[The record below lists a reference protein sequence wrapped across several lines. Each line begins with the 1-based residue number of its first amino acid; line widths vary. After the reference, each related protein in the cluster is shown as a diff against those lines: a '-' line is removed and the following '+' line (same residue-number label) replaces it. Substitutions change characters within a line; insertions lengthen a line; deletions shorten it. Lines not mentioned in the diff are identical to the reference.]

1 MHRLSFS
8 GDTTMKITAIEDLHC
23 DAGWRVNSFLKITTD
38 EGIVGWS
45 EYMEGYGAQ
54 GLTGVIRK
62 LGERLI
68 GQDPRPV
75 ERHSAYLYAAT
86 RQAAGGMNAMAIAA
100 IENALVDIK
109 AKALGVPVYEMLG
122 GPVRDRLQVYWSH
135 CGTYRARHA
144 TQLRDWIGVEPIRN
158 LDDIVRLGAEVK
170 QKGFKGLKTNVI
182 RFDRDMPY
190 IHGPGTNA
198 APGYPELNIS
208 KTVLDAAYD
217 QLAAFREGAG
227 PDVGL
232 HLDTNFNY
240 KTDGYLQLA
249 RRLEPLDLVWLEI
262 DLYDP
267 AGLALIRRAAGTP
280 IASLESIY
288 GKRNFRPFFEQQ
300 SVDYAIIDVAWNGIL
315 ESVKVAAMAD
325 AYEVNVA
332 PHNFNG
338 HLGSLISAHFC
349 AVLPNFKVMEI
360 DIDDVLWKD
369 DIVTVPPVIENGDF
383 LLPTGPGWGADVNED
398 FVRAHPPKG
407 R

>member
-1 MHRLSFS
+1 
-8 GDTTMKITAIEDLHC
+8 MKIVKIEDLHC
-23 DAGWRVNSFLKITTD
+23 DAGWRVNSFLKVTTD

-54 GLTGVIRK
+54 GLTAVIRK

-75 ERHSAYLYAAT
+75 ERHSATLYAAT
-86 RQAAGGMNAMAIAA
+86 RQAAGGVNAMAIAA

-109 AKALGVPVYEMLG
+109 AKALGIPVYELLG
-122 GPVRDRLQVYWSH
+122 GPVRDRLQLYWSH
-135 CGTYRARHA
+135 CGTYRARYA
-144 TQLRDWIGVEPIRN
+144 ERIKEWAGVEPVRT

-170 QKGFKGLKTNVI
+170 RQGFKGLKTNLI
-182 RFDRDMPY
+182 RFDGGKAQMY
-190 IHGPGTNA
+190 GPGTGNP
-198 APGYPELNIS
+198 PGFPELNIDNGI
-208 KTVLDAAYD
+208 VDAAVT
-217 QLAAFREGAG
+217 QLSAFREGAG

-240 KTDGYLQLA
+240 KIDGYMRLA
-249 RRLEPLDLVWLEI
+249 RALEPLRMVWLEI

-267 AGLALIRRAAGTP
+267 KGLALIRRSSGTP

-288 GKRNFRPFFEQQ
+288 GRRNFRPFFEEQ

-325 AYEVNVA
+325 AFETNVA

-349 AVLPNFKVMEI
+349 AVVPNFKVMEI
-360 DIDDVLWKD
+360 DIDDIRWKD
-369 DIVTVPPVIENGDF
+369 EIVTAPPVIEDGY
-383 LLPTGPGWGADVNED
+383 LVLPKTPGWGADVNEE
-398 FVRAHPPKG
+398 FVRAHPPK

>member
-1 MHRLSFS
+1 
-8 GDTTMKITAIEDLHC
+8 MKIVKIEDLHC
-23 DAGWRVNSFLKITTD
+23 DAGWRVSSFLKITTD
-38 EGIVGWS
+38 DGLVGWS

-75 ERHSAYLYAAT
+75 ERISATLYAAT
-86 RQAAGGMNAMAIAA
+86 RQAAGGINAMAIAA
-100 IENALVDIK
+100 LENALVDIK

-122 GPVRDRLQVYWSH
+122 GPIRDRLQVYWSH
-135 CGTYRARHA
+135 CGTYRARYA
-144 TQLRDWIGVEPIRN
+144 DKIREWCGVEPIRSI
-158 LDDIVRLGAEVK
+158 DDVVRLGAEVK
-170 QKGFKGLKTNVI
+170 KKGFRGLKTNLI
-182 RFDRDMPY
+182 RFDKGKPY
-190 IHGPGTNA
+190 MYGPGTGNP
-198 APGYPELNIS
+198 PGFPELNID
-208 KTVLDAAYD
+208 KAIVDAACA
-217 QLAAFREGAG
+217 QLNAFREGAG
-227 PDVGL
+227 PEVGL

-240 KTDGYLQLA
+240 KTDGYIRLA
-249 RRLEPLDLVWLEI
+249 RALEPLDLVWLEI

-267 AGLALIRRAAGTP
+267 AGLALIRRSSGTP

-315 ESVKVAAMAD
+315 ESVKIAALAD

-349 AVLPNFKVMEI
+349 AVVPNFKVMEI

-369 DIVTVPPVIENGDF
+369 EIVTVPPVIEHGEL
-383 LLPTGPGWGADVNED
+383 LLPTGPGWGAEVNEE
-398 FVRAHPPKG
+398 FVRAHPPK

>member
-1 MHRLSFS
+1 
-8 GDTTMKITAIEDLHC
+8 MKITAIEDLHC

-280 IASLESIY
+280 IASVESIY
-288 GKRNFRPFFEQQ
+288 GKRTFRPFFEQQ

-349 AVLPNFKVMEI
+349 AVVSNFKVMEI
-360 DIDDVLWKD
+360 DIDDIRWKD
-369 DIVTVPPVIENGDF
+369 DIVTVPPVIENGEF
-383 LLPTGPGWGADVNED
+383 LLPTGPGWGADVNEE

>member
-1 MHRLSFS
+1 
-8 GDTTMKITAIEDLHC
+8 MKIVRIEDLHC
-23 DAGWRVNSFLKITTD
+23 DAGWRVNSFLKVTTD
-38 EGIVGWS
+38 DGLVGWS

-54 GLTGVIRK
+54 GLTAVIRK
-62 LGERLI
+62 MGERLI

-75 ERHSAYLYAAT
+75 ERHSAALYAAT
-86 RQAAGGMNAMAIAA
+86 RQAAGGLNQMAIAA

-122 GPVRDRLQVYWSH
+122 GPVRDRLQLYWSH
-135 CGTYRARHA
+135 CGTYRCRYAERIEEWA
-144 TQLRDWIGVEPIRN
+144 GVPPVRS

-170 QKGFKGLKTNVI
+170 RKGFRGLKTNLI
-182 RFDRDMPY
+182 RFDRAGRAYMY
-190 IHGPGTNA
+190 GAGTGNGPGF
-198 APGYPELNIS
+198 PELNADRAIAQ
-208 KTVLDAAYD
+208 AAYD

-227 PDVGL
+227 PEVGL

-240 KTDGYLQLA
+240 KIDGYMRLA
-249 RRLEPLDLVWLEI
+249 RALEPLDLVWLEI

-267 AGLALIRRAAGTP
+267 KGLALIRRSARTP

-288 GKRNFRPFFEQQ
+288 GRRNFRPYFEEQ

-315 ESVKVAAMAD
+315 ESVKIAAMAD

-338 HLGSLISAHFC
+338 HLGSLISAHMC
-349 AVLPNFKVMEI
+349 AVAPNFKVMEI
-360 DIDDVLWKD
+360 DIDDVRWKD
-369 DIVTVPPVIENGDF
+369 DIVTQPPGIENGEL

-398 FVRAHPPKG
+398 FVRAHPP